1 MTTSIHL
8 LTYSHDHTPPAPSPP
23 PQALPPYEKVVVG
36 TTKFGMRSTQV
47 SPEFEA
53 ITHSWSQQLLAGVA
67 PCSPSYFHFVSHRG
81 SPVLLGVRV
90 GQMHTEHFAAKFLQ
104 QYAPGETP
112 AGGGGMLG
120 CCCSIFCWVVC
131 YKETV

>member
-1 MTTSIHL
+1 MLML
-8 LTYSHDHTPPAPSPP
+8 LACL
-23 PQALPPYEKVVVG
+23 QALPPYEKVVVG

-53 ITHSWSQQLLAGVA
+53 ITHSWSQQLLGGVA

-104 QYAPGETP
+104 QYAPGGWGTRGVWRV
-112 AGGGGMLG
+112 GG
-120 CCCSIFCWVVC
+120 WVHRV
-131 YKETV
+131 VSGLR